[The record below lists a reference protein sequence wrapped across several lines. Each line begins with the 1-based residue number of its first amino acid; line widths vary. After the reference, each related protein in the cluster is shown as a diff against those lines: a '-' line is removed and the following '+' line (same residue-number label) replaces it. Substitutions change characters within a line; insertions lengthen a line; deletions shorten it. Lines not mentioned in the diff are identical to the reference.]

1 VAKYRITDPATGET
15 ITVSGTA
22 PPTQE
27 DAAAIFA
34 ARKPNLTRDPLSTP
48 APVAPP
54 TAMDSLKGA
63 GEAALSLGTGLA
75 AGVISAPVAGIAA
88 LGDIGLRKMAGVT
101 EPSPS
106 GEIVEK
112 YTLDGYQPKTPEGER
127 MLDFATAPIRALDR
141 GTTAAANATQDA
153 IIQNVQR
160 VEAERGESLPT
171 GISAIPATA
180 VKMGPDLLATA
191 VGMRFPRS
199 PLERLADVRR
209 VERQASDLG
218 VDLTAKNDVQ
228 TSQLQNAADQM
239 EPASTPSENLEALP
253 DAIRRQRSNES
264 KRIGGIFDEAEQG
277 GAQVPS
283 RSAGSLQDRLTQ
295 ATSRFITGDMRSV
308 NDLLA
313 ESAGFGNAAKTSLS
327 EVMGVR
333 NSAKVP
339 VNDLFAFR
347 AKINSNLPSDTNSPE
362 YNALS
367 SMKREVDGFLNETL
381 TNDLVSGNPEAIAKW
396 QEAIGQWSDFKT
408 AFDENKVIRKLQDE
422 NATAEQVKNL
432 IFGMNVVRA
441 PRQAGVVIKGLKGIL
456 GEDSPEFQSLRSS
469 ALSELLLPVVDAE
482 PNFAKFVKNYDAFV
496 RNNPTLANELFD
508 TSTLEQMKGLR
519 DFAGAIEKNA
529 PIETRVRNAGFAR
542 AAAVLA
548 AGHGIAQSSLRVS
561 FITRALGAIKPNAG
575 DARKNK
581 MLTELLGYDPRA
593 SLFTTEPVRNV
604 AALQE
609 MSEDEPRTIN
619 DFITQMR
626 Q

>member
-153 IIQNVQR
+153 I
-160 VEAERGESLPT
+160 VESQTRDGRAPPSDL
-171 GISAIPATA
+171 SAIPATA

-191 VGMRFPRS
+191 FGMRFPRS
-199 PLERLADVRR
+199 PLERLSDVRR
-209 VERQASDLG
+209 VERQASDFG

-396 QEAIGQWSDFKT
+396 QEAISQWSDFKT

-529 PIETRVRNAGFAR
+529 PIETRIRNAGLAR
-542 AAAVLA
+542 TAAVMA
-548 AGHGIAQSSLRVS
+548 AGERFAKSAVRIS
-561 FITRALGAIKPNAG
+561 FITRALQAIKPNAG